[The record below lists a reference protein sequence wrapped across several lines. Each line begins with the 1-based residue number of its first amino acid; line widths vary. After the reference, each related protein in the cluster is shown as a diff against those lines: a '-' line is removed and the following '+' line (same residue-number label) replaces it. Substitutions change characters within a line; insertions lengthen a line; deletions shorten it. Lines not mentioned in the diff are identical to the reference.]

1 MKIGIIIGSLGF
13 GGAERVT
20 IRLTEWWVRKNWN
33 VSIFTTMCP
42 PVNEYQLPT
51 GANRIYCHQNGSG
64 VPLIKTLRN
73 SIKNDR
79 LDVVII
85 MDTPMCVY
93 CVPALLGLNVPIIV
107 SERSAPNT
115 NAIKK
120 KTRYLSHLFMNAA
133 DGFVFQTNGAKKF
146 YNKQIQNR
154 SVVIENPLDIDA
166 LPEVF
171 NGQRSKRIV
180 AVGRLIPVKD
190 YPLLIKAFEKFSV
203 THEDYSLEIYGDGP
217 ERTRIE
223 KIVSESPAMQKICI
237 MGAHND
243 VLERIADAAV
253 YVLSSYLEGMPNAL
267 IEAMALGIPSI
278 STDCPPGG
286 PADLITNMENGLL
299 VPVNDPSKMADAMG
313 LLVDNCELAKKISQ
327 NAVNIRERLKIDVI
341 GEKWDSVIVNL
352 MKH

>member
-20 IRLTEWWVRKNWN
+20 IRLTEWWIRKNWN
-33 VSIFTTMCP
+33 VSIFTTMYP
-42 PVNEYQLPT
+42 PANEYKLPA
-51 GANRIYCHQNGSG
+51 GANRIYCHKNGSG

-73 SIKNDR
+73 SIKYDR
-79 LDVVII
+79 PDVVII

-93 CVPALLGLNVPIIV
+93 CVPALIGLDVPFIV

-115 NAIKK
+115 KAIKK
-120 KTRYLSHLFMNAA
+120 STRYLSHLLMNAA
-133 DGFVFQTNGAKKF
+133 DGFVFQTEGAKKH
-146 YNKQIQNR
+146 YNKMIQNR
-154 SVVIENPLDIDA
+154 SKVIENPLDIDK
-166 LPEVF
+166 LPVPF
-171 NGQRSKRIV
+171 HGQRSKRIV

-190 YPLLIKAFEKFSV
+190 YLTLIKAFEIFSN
-203 THEDYSLEIYGDGP
+203 THEEYSLEIYGDGP

-223 KIVSESPAMQKICI
+223 NIVSKSPAMQNIYI

-243 VLERIADAAV
+243 VLERITDAAV
-253 YVLSSYLEGMPNAL
+253 YILSSYLEGMPNAL

-299 VPVNDPSKMADAMG
+299 VPVNNPSKMADAMSI
-313 LLVDNCELAKKISQ
+313 LVDNCELSKKISQ

-341 GEKWDSVIVNL
+341 GEKWDSVIGNL
-352 MKH
+352 IKY